1 MTEISA
7 KFFSSMILSS
17 EEEPLDKQWADQR
30 QAEWEKEC
38 ANRAALLESL
48 MLRRDWV
55 ACRSWINQWQA
66 EGEASADILAGSGA
80 DSSPRPNS
88 NERILRRLK
97 PS

>member
-7 KFFSSMILSS
+7 KFFSSMIQESGD
-17 EEEPLDKQWADQR
+17 EPPNKQWADQR

>member
-17 EEEPLDKQWADQR
+17 EEEPLDKQWANQQ

-48 MLRRDWV
+48 MKRRDWV

-66 EGEASADILAGSGA
+66 EGEVSADSLRGSSA

-88 NERILRRLK
+88 KNESLGD
-97 PS
+97 